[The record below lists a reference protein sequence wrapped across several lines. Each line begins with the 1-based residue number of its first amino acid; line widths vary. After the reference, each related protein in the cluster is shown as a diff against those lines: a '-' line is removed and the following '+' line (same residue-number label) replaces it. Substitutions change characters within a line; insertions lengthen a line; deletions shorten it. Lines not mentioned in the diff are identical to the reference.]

1 MKTFFGFVLS
11 VIRLFIL
18 VKVTY
23 LLYKTSVDEVNYP
36 LDKLT
41 WWIYYL
47 VFDIWM
53 TSNMTFAK
61 QVQDED

>member
-53 TSNMTFAK
+53 TSHMTFAK